1 MASESLGSAHALK
14 GAAKTSSDNEEA
26 LKKQVAQLQKY
37 ITVLVKGMNLVHGT
51 PVLTA
56 EEEQM
61 SDEQLKQVLAT
72 VNQMSDNWLGLYST
86 EEYRLQQVKGAE
98 SIKNQYLAMQQADS
112 GVSSPSAGKRLWLKE
127 QICKWK
133 TMYIATEMATKS
145 IEKEI
150 SALQTPTLEM
160 PCLKRARTDH

>member
-1 MASESLGSAHALK
+1 MASESLGSAHVLK

-37 ITVLVKGMNLVHGT
+37 ISVLIKGMNLVHGT

-72 VNQMSDNWLGLYST
+72 VNQMSDNCLCLYSA
-86 EEYRLQQVKGAE
+86 EEYRMQQVKGAE
-98 SIKNQYLAMQQADS
+98 SIKNQYLAMQQANS
-112 GVSSPSAGKRLWLKE
+112 GVSSPSADKRLWLKE

-133 TMYIATEMATKS
+133 TVYIATEMATKS
-145 IEKEI
+145 IGNEI